1 MPFSDEEY
9 LEVVDSIK
17 TWDILDTFDK
27 MEEVYGTLGIVQTG
41 SRPR

>member
-27 MEEVYGTLGIVQTG
+27 MEEVCGTLGIVRTG